1 MKLPT
6 RPLAEV
12 TERAIGALVR
22 ELVVAD
28 TAPFLQQFGT
38 GYGNYTAER
47 EALFGHLS
55 LDEVIERSRQYGREK
70 EHLTKPSRRT
80 GTPQ

>member
-22 ELVVAD
+22 ELGVAD
-28 TAPFLQQFGT
+28 TARFLQQFAT
-38 GYGNYTAER
+38 AYGNYTAER

-55 LDEVIERSRQYGREK
+55 LDEVIERSGRQF
-70 EHLTKPSRRT
+70 TSRRRQICFR
-80 GTPQ
+80 GS

>member
-1 MKLPT
+1 MKAPA

-22 ELVVAD
+22 EIGVAD
-28 TAPFLQQFGT
+28 TARFLHQFGA
-38 GYGNYTAER
+38 GYGDYTAGC

-55 LDEVIERSRQYGREK
+55 LDEVIEQ
-70 EHLTKPSRRT
+70 SRRYSQ
-80 GTPQ
+80 GKNA

>member
-1 MKLPT
+1 MNAPA

-22 ELVVAD
+22 ELGVAD
-28 TAPFLQQFGT
+28 TARFLQHFGA
-38 GYGNYTAER
+38 GYGDYTEDR

-55 LDEVIERSRQYGREK
+55 LDEVIERSRQYSQKKNG
-70 EHLTKPSRRT
+70 
-80 GTPQ
+80 

>member
-1 MKLPT
+1 MNVPA

-22 ELVVAD
+22 ELGVAD
-28 TAPFLQQFGT
+28 TARFLQQFGA
-38 GYGNYTAER
+38 GYGDYTAER

-55 LDEVIERSRQYGREK
+55 LEEVIEQSREYGRQK
-70 EHLTKPSRRT
+70 DD
-80 GTPQ
+80 G

>member
-1 MKLPT
+1 MNAPI

-22 ELVVAD
+22 ELGVPD
-28 TAPFLQQFGT
+28 TARFLQQFGA
-38 GYGNYTAER
+38 GYGDYTADR

-55 LDEVIERSRQYGREK
+55 LDEVIEQSRQYSQK
-70 EHLTKPSRRT
+70 KNA
-80 GTPQ
+80 